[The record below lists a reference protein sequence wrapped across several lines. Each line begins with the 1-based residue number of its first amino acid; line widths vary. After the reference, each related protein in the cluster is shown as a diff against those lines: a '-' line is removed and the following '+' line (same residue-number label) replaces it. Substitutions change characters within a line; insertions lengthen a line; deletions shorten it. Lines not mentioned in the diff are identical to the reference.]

1 MKDSRRTNRVGKWLM
16 LSLLTLGASITSSA
30 QTIPM
35 TLEEAKTMYTTK
47 SLRHVTVHDPSITYD
62 KTSNQYY
69 IFGTH
74 RGVAKTSDLQ
84 NWSSASAT
92 WKVGTNTNASNEQVV
107 VTPAVTKVMKNG
119 TEVDFPA
126 FSAYEWSACLPTYGS
141 NNWGNIGGNMWAPD
155 IIWNPT
161 MQKWCQYLSVNGLR
175 WNSSIVLLTA
185 DKITGPYEYQGPV
198 IITGFNVDG
207 NANVSYKKTDLE
219 LVIGTQSALPTRYN
233 CSWGNRW
240 PHAIDPTVFF
250 DEEGK
255 LWMAYGSWSG
265 GIWMLELDETNGLRD
280 YNVTYPST
288 NGTSDGVTSDPYF
301 GKKIAG
307 GYYVSGEGPYIE
319 HIGDYYYL
327 FVTNGGLDAKGGY
340 EMRVFRS
347 ENPNGPYTD
356 SKGTS
361 AIYTSYKLN
370 FGLNSDTRGNKLVG
384 PYDKW
389 GFMTLGE
396 RAQGHNSVIAAEDG
410 RSYLVYHTRFNDGTE
425 GHQVRVHQLYINE
438 KGWPV
443 AAPFEYTGE
452 TATDEDIKTKEAFTK
467 DEIVG
472 TYQMLMHKYSM
483 DHKNGEEVLP
493 VTIQLNADGTIS
505 GKYTGKWTTTEGT
518 SYIQVTIG
526 NVVYYGV
533 IAEQQMEPTT
543 IKAVSFTA
551 GSASGV
557 NIWGYKMRDDYNLA
571 YQLNNLDLPV
581 LNRQNVNINLNFYNM
596 PINPGINVEWSSS
609 HPDIISNNG
618 NFNPEALTEDTP
630 VDIFV
635 KIWSGNYY
643 WADTLNVTA
652 QPVTEVDSSYLEGI
666 VAYYDFN
673 ALRPTNAYNEDQ
685 RAVKRTNGTGKS
697 VTVETDNV
705 RPDKFFHQYFG
716 SNGNCSFT
724 QFNNPLYDSELEDG
738 LTISF
743 WLKMNEEN
751 LWDAIFSFFNS
762 TSKERLYMTGNAYF
776 GYNNDAGNWIDI
788 NHPSK
793 KTTGYLSPGK
803 WQLIT
808 ITLSRTKGLT
818 LYVNGSRKGN
828 NNYSYSGSQ
837 NGNNISTY
845 SGFDY
850 NEIIDFIQSCK
861 FFYFGYGSF
870 WGSAD
875 ICFDDLLIYNKV
887 MTYTEVQN
895 LKKMCNRITNFAAG
909 EGGTGIES
917 IFTDGKVSHARQ
929 GIYDL
934 MGRKVSTPVK
944 GNIYIINGEK
954 VLY

>member
-1 MKDSRRTNRVGKWLM
+1 
-16 LSLLTLGASITSSA
+16 
-30 QTIPM
+30 
-35 TLEEAKTMYTTK
+35 
-47 SLRHVTVHDPSITYD
+47 
-62 KTSNQYY
+62 
-69 IFGTH
+69 
-74 RGVAKTSDLQ
+74 
-84 NWSSASAT
+84 
-92 WKVGTNTNASNEQVV
+92 
-107 VTPAVTKVMKNG
+107 
-119 TEVDFPA
+119 
-126 FSAYEWSACLPTYGS
+126 
-141 NNWGNIGGNMWAPD
+141 
-155 IIWNPT
+155 
-161 MQKWCQYLSVNGLR
+161 
-175 WNSSIVLLTA
+175 
-185 DKITGPYEYQGPV
+185 
-198 IITGFNVDG
+198 
-207 NANVSYKKTDLE
+207 
-219 LVIGTQSALPTRYN
+219 
-233 CSWGNRW
+233 
-240 PHAIDPTVFF
+240 
-250 DEEGK
+250 
-255 LWMAYGSWSG
+255 
-265 GIWMLELDETNGLRD
+265 
-280 YNVTYPST
+280 
-288 NGTSDGVTSDPYF
+288 
-301 GKKIAG
+301 
-307 GYYVSGEGPYIE
+307 
-319 HIGDYYYL
+319 
-327 FVTNGGLDAKGGY
+327 
-340 EMRVFRS
+340 
-347 ENPNGPYTD
+347 
-356 SKGTS
+356 
-361 AIYTSYKLN
+361 
-370 FGLNSDTRGNKLVG
+370 
-384 PYDKW
+384 
-389 GFMTLGE
+389 
-396 RAQGHNSVIAAEDG
+396 
-410 RSYLVYHTRFNDGTE
+410 
-425 GHQVRVHQLYINE
+425 
-438 KGWPV
+438 
-443 AAPFEYTGE
+443 
-452 TATDEDIKTKEAFTK
+452 
-467 DEIVG
+467 
-472 TYQMLMHKYSM
+472 
-483 DHKNGEEVLP
+483 
-493 VTIQLNADGTIS
+493 
-505 GKYTGKWTTTEGT
+505 
-518 SYIQVTIG
+518 
-526 NVVYYGV
+526 
-533 IAEQQMEPTT
+533 
-543 IKAVSFTA
+543 
-551 GSASGV
+551 
-557 NIWGYKMRDDYNLA
+557 MRDDYNLA

-581 LNRQNVNINLNFYNM
+581 LNRQNVTGNLYFYNM

-618 NFNPEALTEDTP
+618 IFNPEALTEDTP

-673 ALRPTNAYNEDQ
+673 ATRPTNAYNESQ
-685 RAVKRTNGTGKS
+685 RAVKRTNGSGKS

-887 MTYTEVQN
+887 MTYSEVQN

-917 IFTDGKVSHARQ
+917 IFTDSKVSPARQ